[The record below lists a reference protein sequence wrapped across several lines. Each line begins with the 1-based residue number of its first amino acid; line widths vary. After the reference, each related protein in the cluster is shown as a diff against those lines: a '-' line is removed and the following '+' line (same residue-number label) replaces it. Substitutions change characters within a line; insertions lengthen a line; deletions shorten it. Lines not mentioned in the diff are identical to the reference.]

1 MWIICVDDVIS
12 TVEPQSYRLHSYGI
26 LSQPVTDIEY
36 IFGKYNHK
44 KFYKIG
50 TGHQF

>member
-1 MWIICVDDVIS
+1 MWIICIDDVIS
-12 TVEPQSYRLHSYGI
+12 TIEPQSYRLHSYGI
-26 LSQPVTDIEY
+26 LSQPDTDIEY
-36 IFGKYNHK
+36 IFGKYHQ